1 MLKFTVKRP
10 GKELLGLRNS
20 NSLVSLYL
28 ECNEKSQALF
38 LNDFCKKVVKDID
51 KSDIIS
57 SNVIISPHLGGIDAT
72 SLSGGVCTVL
82 AVYFLCNEGRQDYYF
97 NSAYMDD
104 NCIPYIMEIA
114 KDFDVIMWLSAPLGI
129 TDDIFNKY
137 PNTIYSLEYA
147 GFINSADDFKRAFQ
161 ELEYKVL
168 RDIEETEQVE
178 KFKTELSDDFGND
191 TYIPNEFYF
200 KFLNHEYRIPIKHK
214 ITQLYEMSAT
224 GNSELIRTITLGK
237 SNPEILVPTTNIAP
251 GKIKTNISISELLA
265 TVQKGY
271 EHLIILDETNDLFRC
286 LLKDYE
292 IIDSIKRILDFHGI
306 DRKSLIK
313 DYIYKSKC
321 KFIFISRN
329 MQTYYPL
336 PKDAVFVL
344 KNSEDGFTHN
354 AVPYF

>member
-1 MLKFTVKRP
+1 
-10 GKELLGLRNS
+10 
-20 NSLVSLYL
+20 
-28 ECNEKSQALF
+28 
-38 LNDFCKKVVKDID
+38 
-51 KSDIIS
+51 
-57 SNVIISPHLGGIDAT
+57 
-72 SLSGGVCTVL
+72 
-82 AVYFLCNEGRQDYYF
+82 
-97 NSAYMDD
+97 
-104 NCIPYIMEIA
+104 
-114 KDFDVIMWLSAPLGI
+114 MWLSAPLGI

-292 IIDSIKRILDFHGI
+292 IIDSIKHILDYYGI
-306 DRKSLIK
+306 DRKKLIR